1 MALLEK
7 RAKTSKR
14 QDVCSIDAI
23 RDQVCELVCEG
34 RLSRLSPL
42 CTICNYFS
50 DREWPE
56 IEAELERNDY
66 LLRDPVVD
74 LIGQEQWAND

>member
-1 MALLEK
+1 MALLERK
-7 RAKTSKR
+7 AETTKQPT
-14 QDVCSIDAI
+14 VCTIDAI

-50 DREWPE
+50 DREWPA
-56 IEAELERNDY
+56 IESELERNDF
-66 LLRDPVVD
+66 LLRDLVID
-74 LIGQEQWAND
+74 LIGKEQWTND